1 MSYNFIRTSS
11 KNYLILVD
19 HNGKELTFSSGDLLY
34 LKTGKREI
42 EEATEIIVPRVI
54 PFLVPKILKEIQGSG
69 YQMGNLRLAKPGI
82 YFKTK
87 KLLGSNKD
95 ETFVPYGSFSYTVDE
110 DVMTILRH
118 DGMRFRVAMDAKG
131 FANLCLLPT
140 ILAEVAT

>member
-54 PFLVPKILKEIQGSG
+54 HFLCRKYEGDSRK
-69 YQMGNLRLAKPGI
+69 RL
-82 YFKTK
+82 
-87 KLLGSNKD
+87 S
-95 ETFVPYGSFSYTVDE
+95 
-110 DVMTILRH
+110 
-118 DGMRFRVAMDAKG
+118 DG
-131 FANLCLLPT
+131 
-140 ILAEVAT
+140 